1 MESTIAADSTGVGR
15 EKAKKVKKSKKKPF
29 CAKAAKQFN

>member
-15 EKAKKVKKSKKKPF
+15 EKAKKVKKSKKSLF
-29 CAKAAKQFN
+29 AKAAKQFN